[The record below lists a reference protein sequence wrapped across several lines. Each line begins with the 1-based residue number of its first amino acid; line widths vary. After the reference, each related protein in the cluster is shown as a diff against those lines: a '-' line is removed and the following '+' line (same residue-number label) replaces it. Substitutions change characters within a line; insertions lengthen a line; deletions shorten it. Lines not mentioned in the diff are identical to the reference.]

1 MQKYLTCSL
10 CYAARVLLC
19 PAHIHL
25 QADLLA
31 NIIYIC
37 IYKCAFTPAPAAYYT
52 ETLKYNKQFKVRVA
66 GDSKSTDTAL
76 CVGYKPDKR

>member
-1 MQKYLTCSL
+1 MYMEQQSCAGSLTSL
-10 CYAARVLLC
+10 PAA
-19 PAHIHL
+19 A
-25 QADLLA
+25 A
-31 NIIYIC
+31 
-37 IYKCAFTPAPAAYYT
+37 AAYYT